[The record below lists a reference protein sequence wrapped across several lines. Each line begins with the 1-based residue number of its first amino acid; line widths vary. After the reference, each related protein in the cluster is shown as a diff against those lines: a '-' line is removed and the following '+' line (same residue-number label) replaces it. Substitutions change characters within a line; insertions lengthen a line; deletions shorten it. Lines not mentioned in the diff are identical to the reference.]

1 MYIKSLPVINT
12 VSLVEKNH
20 MNHDLKFRF
29 CKMMKIKWLQTSV
42 FGLKPTTRFFKTK
55 RVFLGEK

>member
-20 MNHDLKFRF
+20 MSYGLKFRF
-29 CKMMKIKWLQTSV
+29 CKMVKIKWLQTSV
-42 FGLKPTTRFFKTK
+42 FGLKPKDRSFKTNAS
-55 RVFLGEK
+55 FL

>member
-42 FGLKPTTRFFKTK
+42 FGLKPKGRSFKTNAP
-55 RVFLGEK
+55 FL

>member
-20 MNHDLKFRF
+20 MSYGLKFRF
-29 CKMMKIKWLQTSV
+29 CKMVKIKWLQTSV
-42 FGLKPTTRFFKTK
+42 FGLKPTPRFFKTK

>member
-20 MNHDLKFRF
+20 MNYGGKIRF
-29 CKMMKIKWLQTSV
+29 CKKLQIRWLQISI
-42 FGLKPTTRFFKTK
+42 FGLKPKGRSFKTNAS
-55 RVFLGEK
+55 FL

>member
-42 FGLKPTTRFFKTK
+42 FGLKPKGRSFKTN
-55 RVFLGEK
+55 VPFL